1 MKIQT
6 INRHWFAAKDDK
18 KHYQFA
24 SVFRKFRPEDYLKTF
39 GANEKVLAFKRL
51 ELEYDLEQMKG
62 GKE

>member
-1 MKIQT
+1 MKIQS

-24 SVFRKFRPEDYLKTF
+24 SVLKRFDPEQTLKFGTKEET
-39 GANEKVLAFKRL
+39 VSAFKRL